1 MSTPHNVIS
10 FIVRFHLIEKAD
22 PSSEAD
28 LTLSA
33 ETLPPW
39 HGLVRHIQS
48 GEEYKFVHIED
59 AVAFINRYL
68 PAVGRAGTGAGGDS
82 QINSA
87 VQADQ

>member
-22 PSSEAD
+22 PSGEAD
-28 LTLSA
+28 LTLSV
-33 ETLPPW
+33 ETLPLW
-39 HGLVRHIQS
+39 HGMVRHIQS
-48 GEEYKFVHIED
+48 GEEYKFVHIDD

-68 PAVGRAGTGAGGDS
+68 PAAGSAGTGVGDDS
-82 QINSA
+82 QVNSA